1 QHLTLGRSVKL
12 NSPTSFDIPVK
23 DEQSFIL
30 TTDADVKFT
39 HESVEALIDQIIE
52 DPRIG
57 AVCARTH
64 PLGNGPVV
72 WYQIFDYAIGHWFQK
87 VANHMLGSVLCS
99 PGCFSLYRC
108 KAVREVLPTYATGV
122 DHAFEFLTKDMGE
135 DRWMCTLMVER
146 GWRLTYCAAA
156 EDSTYCPESFDELYK
171 QRRRWTPS
179 TLANL
184 VLLVSE
190 WKRILKNNDHIS
202 FLFILYQTFLVCST
216 VIGPSTVILVIV
228 GGMMFSGL
236 AVNEITTVV
245 LISLVIV
252 VYTVICLFTS
262 PDFQLRVSK
271 LLTFVFAVIMCIVF
285 IGVAVQIS
293 NEIKSTGMTTLE
305 PNSTE
310 SASPQSLEQHLP
322 AGVSTLYLAGLSGI
336 FIAAALL
343 HPNEFTCLFHGM
355 WYLLCLPSGYLL
367 LTIYSLCN
375 LTDRSWGRYALYAL
389 VVRKVDNAIHR
400 INRYLVSTKQIVP
413 NGDLQLIC
421 IHTRGHRQRLLRD
434 IRKIPRLDIE
444 EDIPQNVQ
452 EWLEEHGL
460 GDYWPK
466 FESSGYTEP
475 SDLEDLKKI
484 NKDNLKETFN
494 IHKPGHFN
502 RLLSAI
508 RKLQYPNQGQ
518 IKLRHT
524 RRELDRLP
532 LLYLDVDNQDDGIE
546 YEFWEGLR
554 QTCLVPE
561 LSAFDQTSELKE
573 KLVELR
579 NTALLIFGVSNALW
593 TGYSTNIPLVTCCWN
608 RGRYH
613 PVKPIQTSLFNIFLS
628 CPINEPLEM
637 STINRKD
644 LTLIVPAC
652 CFTFFLLD
660 ENGRPMTAL
669 KNDVSFS
676 DLNLAVEEWL
686 TRDFKRYASNF
697 REHGYDTAGFLPG
710 MTDKDLQLIGIH
722 TRGHRQ
728 RLLRDIRKIPRLDIE
743 EDIPLDV
750 QEWLEEHGLGDYWPK
765 FESSG
770 YTEPND
776 LEDLKK
782 INKDNLKETFNI
794 HKPGHFN
801 RLLFAIRKLQYPNQG
816 QIKLRQT
823 RRELDRLPLL
833 YLDVDNQDDGIEY
846 EFWEGLRQTCLVP
859 ELSAFDQTSKLKEK
873 LVELRNTALLIFGV
887 SNALWMVIVL
897 TLVQQKDL
905 KVFGVDVIG
914 LAFLLIYGFLI
925 ILQFLALLGH
935 RFKTIVHILART
947 PWTLSKRVGNNR
959 VSSVESENSQPT
971 R

>member
-1 QHLTLGRSVKL
+1 
-12 NSPTSFDIPVK
+12 
-23 DEQSFIL
+23 
-30 TTDADVKFT
+30 
-39 HESVEALIDQIIE
+39 
-52 DPRIG
+52 
-57 AVCARTH
+57 
-64 PLGNGPVV
+64 
-72 WYQIFDYAIGHWFQK
+72 
-87 VANHMLGSVLCS
+87 ML
-99 PGCFSLYRC
+99 
-108 KAVREVLPTYATGV
+108 
-122 DHAFEFLTKDMGE
+122 
-135 DRWMCTLMVER
+135 ER

-156 EDSTYCPESFDELYK
+156 GDSTYCPESFNEFYK
-171 QRRRWTPS
+171 QRRRWTLS

-202 FLFILYQTFLVCST
+202 FLFMLYQTCLVCST
-216 VIGPSTVILVIV
+216 LIGPSTVILGIV
-228 GGMMFSGL
+228 GGMVFSGL
-236 AVNEITTVV
+236 AGNEIITIVV
-245 LISLVIV
+245 ISLAIL
-252 VYTVICLFTS
+252 VYTLICLFTS
-262 PDFQLRVSK
+262 QDFQLRVSK
-271 LLTFVFAVIMCIVF
+271 LLTFIFAVIMCIVF
-285 IGVAVQIS
+285 SGVAVQIS
-293 NEIKSTGMTTLE
+293 NEIKSTGMPTLE
-305 PNSTE
+305 PK

-322 AGVSTLYLAGLSGI
+322 AGISTLYLAGLSGI

-355 WYLLCLPSGYLL
+355 WYVLCLPSGNVL

-375 LTDRSWGRYALYAL
+375 VTDRSWGTREAKSASQEEDWYKPIANFLMKICKCCQRQQTREERHTESKAKRGSIVESRTSIKAEITNSSNKVPESSDEKGNKEMTSFTAKGEVFIKTETTEVPRLPAEDTQTSKNLEATRPEKKSTKNPLNNASSGADQNTSATANADADQNYQFPTIVVQSAQEIPRRSLATSSSKMKSKEACKLSTGEINEDNSLNGAFHKPSSSESIGPDPGSYAQGLIREKINAGDGVKREEYSSEKDHSANSL
-389 VVRKVDNAIHR
+389 VHKGAMPQKSDVSQLISDGEMQKQKGKGKRLVP
-400 INRYLVSTKQIVP
+400 LTVST
-413 NGDLQLIC
+413 LI
-421 IHTRGHRQRLLRD
+421 TSSESMFQ
-434 IRKIPRLDIE
+434 
-444 EDIPQNVQ
+444 
-452 EWLEEHGL
+452 
-460 GDYWPK
+460 
-466 FESSGYTEP
+466 ESSDQPEKG
-475 SDLEDLKKI
+475 D
-484 NKDNLKETFN
+484 
-494 IHKPGHFN
+494 GQ
-502 RLLSAI
+502 
-508 RKLQYPNQGQ
+508 LQRM
-518 IKLRHT
+518 KS
-524 RRELDRLP
+524 
-532 LLYLDVDNQDDGIE
+532 
-546 YEFWEGLR
+546 
-554 QTCLVPE
+554 PE
-561 LSAFDQTSELKE
+561 LSRKFGSNLS
-573 KLVELR
+573 LR
-579 NTALLIFGVSNALW
+579 T
-593 TGYSTNIPLVTCCWN
+593 
-608 RGRYH
+608 
-613 PVKPIQTSLFNIFLS
+613 
-628 CPINEPLEM
+628 
-637 STINRKD
+637 
-644 LTLIVPAC
+644 
-652 CFTFFLLD
+652 LD

-676 DLNLAVEEWL
+676 DLNLAVEGWL

-770 YTEPND
+770 YTEPSD

-859 ELSAFDQTSKLKEK
+859 ELSAFDQTSELKEK

-887 SNALWMVIVL
+887 SNALWTVIVL

-914 LAFLLIYGFLI
+914 LAFLLIYGLLVV
-925 ILQFLALLGH
+925 LQFLALLAH

-959 VSSVESENSQPT
+959 VSSVESGNSHPT
-971 R
+971 H